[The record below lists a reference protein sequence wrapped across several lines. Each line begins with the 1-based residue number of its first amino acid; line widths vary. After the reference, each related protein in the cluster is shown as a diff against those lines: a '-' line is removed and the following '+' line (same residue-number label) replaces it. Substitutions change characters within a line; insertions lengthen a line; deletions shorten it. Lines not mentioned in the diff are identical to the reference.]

1 MGAGDKH
8 SAPKF
13 VDPEQGTAPFER
25 HSFSPEQELHIHLMR
40 HIAQEITRG
49 TRSNFVLKGGTALLL
64 AYGLP
69 RFSEDLD
76 FDGRQWHVDP
86 TDKIERG
93 ASRAGIQVHEVKR
106 TFATEIKRKHK
117 VGYTGRG
124 SKDLKVEFSYRQ
136 AEVIDDAEVTTVDG
150 IKVYTIEK
158 IAQQKVKVLGER
170 TKPRD
175 LFDVS
180 FITQYYPHSISD
192 RDLLTL
198 NAYITERGMNW
209 LEEQMLEDPILSQH
223 AVDHVAVVLCDNVAT
238 LMTARGLQ
246 D

>member
-13 VDPEQGTAPFER
+13 VSPERGTAPFER
-25 HSFSPEQELHIHLMR
+25 YSFSPEQELHIYLMR
-40 HIAQEITRG
+40 HIAQEVTG
-49 TRSNFVLKGGTALLL
+49 DTHSNFVLKGGTALLL

-76 FDGRQWHVDP
+76 FDGRLWHLDP
-86 TDKIERG
+86 TERIHRG
-93 ASRAGIQVHEVKR
+93 ASRAGIPLSHMKR
-106 TFATEIKRKHK
+106 MVSTETKRKHRIN
-117 VGYTGRG
+117 YPSGRSG
-124 SKDLKVEFSYRQ
+124 SLKLEFSYRQ
-136 AEVIDDAEVTTVDG
+136 ANEIQPDTVTLIDG
-150 IKVYTIEK
+150 IKVYTIDKLAEQK
-158 IAQQKVKVLGER
+158 IRALHER

-175 LFDVS
+175 IFDVS
-180 FITQYYPHSISD
+180 FITQQYPDAISD
-192 RDLLTL
+192 HDLLRL
-198 NAYITERGMNW
+198 HDYITERGMNW

>member
-1 MGAGDKH
+1 MGAGDAH
-8 SAPKF
+8 SAPKL
-13 VDPEQGTAPFER
+13 VGPERGAAPFER
-25 HSFSPEQELHIHLMR
+25 YSFSPEQELHIHLMK
-40 HIAQEITRG
+40 HIAQEVTG
-49 TRSNFVLKGGTALLL
+49 DTHNNFVLKGGTALLL

-117 VGYTGRG
+117 VGYAGRG

-175 LFDVS
+175 IFDVS
-180 FITQYYPHSISD
+180 FITQYYPDAITD
-192 RDLLTL
+192 QDVLALD
-198 NAYITERGMNW
+198 AYIAERGMNW
-209 LEEQMLEDPILSQH
+209 IEEQMLEDPILSRH
-223 AVDHVAVVLCDNVAT
+223 AVDHVAMLLCDNVAR
-238 LMTARGLQ
+238 MKMGRGL
-246 D
+246 